1 MAKFK
6 CISSGEVYEFTME
19 HDIKSMRAHPE
30 YEEVVEVE
38 EPAKKA
44 ERSAGRPRK
53 ETVEGEQDG
62 N

>member
-38 EPAKKA
+38 EPAKKV
-44 ERSAGRPRK
+44 GRPRK
-53 ETVEGEQDG
+53 EIVEGEQDG